1 MKNLLSNVCLF
12 LVPTTDDTSL
22 IIIIVSVVVVVVV
35 VIILGIVIYYR
46 YVIMSQQPRSQGSLL
61 HVPTERERERRVGE
75 RTWERG

>member
-12 LVPTTDDTSL
+12 LVPTTDGTSL
-22 IIIIVSVVVVVVV
+22 IKIIVSVVVVVVV
-35 VIILGIVIYYR
+35 VILGIVIYYR